1 MELAAK
7 ANKALFNVHGKTY
20 LVGDAARTIYVS
32 TGDSMDWVKQNLS
45 IPYTF
50 VIELR
55 GDMNSGIFTAP
66 SEIIPNGEEVW
77 AFHKEVARRIIKEF
91 GNEQATS
98 L

>member
-1 MELAAK
+1 MELAARV
-7 ANKALFNVHGKTY
+7 NKALFNVHGKTY

-45 IPYTF
+45 IPYSF
-50 VIELR
+50 AMELR
-55 GDMNSGIFTAP
+55 GDWNSGIFTAP

-91 GNEQATS
+91 GNEQMTS